1 LQKVVP
7 QVRAVKQVCSR
18 QNQAMVALPNLQ
30 SYGIAEDDT
39 LNLNSF
45 FERNMMNNKI
55 FSRGLGEVLRNKADG
70 ISRTGQLKNVK
81 EQTPSS

>member
-1 LQKVVP
+1 
-7 QVRAVKQVCSR
+7 
-18 QNQAMVALPNLQ
+18 MVALPKLQ

-55 FSRGLGEVLRNKADG
+55 FSGGLGEILRNKAEG
-70 ISRTGQLKNVK
+70 ISRNGQLKNVK

>member
-1 LQKVVP
+1 
-7 QVRAVKQVCSR
+7 
-18 QNQAMVALPNLQ
+18 MVALPKLQ
-30 SYGIAEDDT
+30 SGIAEDDT

-55 FSRGLGEVLRNKADG
+55 FSGGLGEILRNKAEG

>member
-1 LQKVVP
+1 
-7 QVRAVKQVCSR
+7 
-18 QNQAMVALPNLQ
+18 MVALPKLE

-55 FSRGLGEVLRNKADG
+55 FSGGLGEILGNKADG
-70 ISRTGQLKNVK
+70 ISRTGQLKNVE